1 LPFGPGPYL
10 HKIDPTKRGVMRFI
24 LRTTLLAAVFL
35 APLQQFPRDPLKDMQ
50 KKAEKAAGEK
60 NYKELK
66 EAAAELAD
74 LSKQISS
81 EIDEGGKD
89 VISARLFERLDKIE
103 KLTKKIRDKAKG
115 TSGSIPKVD

>member
-1 LPFGPGPYL
+1 
-10 HKIDPTKRGVMRFI
+10 MRFI
-24 LRTTLLAAVFL
+24 LAMVLAAALVV
-35 APLQQFPRDPLKDMQ
+35 PSQQQFPRDPLKDMQ
-50 KKAEKAAGEK
+50 KRAEKEAGEK

-74 LSKQISS
+74 LTKQLSS

-103 KLTKKIRDKAKG
+103 KLTKRIREKAKG
-115 TSGSIPKVD
+115 NAASIPKVQ